1 MVKVKQV
8 SGRRRRRKLAACL
21 QRQGG
26 RCWYCER
33 AVPAD
38 VATLDHL
45 APVSRGGR
53 NNIENLVAACQ
64 WCNNKR
70 GPQDAE
76 KFRAKVRSGKSKP
89 GPVDYINQR
98 AAINARKRAGN
109 QAEIEAYKAFAA
121 HQQQTRGW
129 HEQDTGFEQDVR
141 LA

>member
-8 SGRRRRRKLAACL
+8 SGERRRRKLAACL
-21 QRQGG
+21 QLQGG

-33 AVPAD
+33 PVPAD

-45 APVSRGGR
+45 IPVSHGGR
-53 NNIENLVAACQ
+53 NNISNVVAACQ

-70 GPQDAE
+70 GQQNPV
-76 KFRAKVRSGKSKP
+76 KFQAKVRSGKLKP

-98 AAINARKRAGN
+98 AAINARNRAKH
-109 QAEIEAYKAFAA
+109 QAEIEAHKAFAA

-129 HEQDTGFEQDVR
+129 HEQDTGYFEEVR
-141 LA
+141 IA